1 MRYDYSPYLNKDDYK
16 WIALIVA
23 VVLLFYL
30 GRTKTI
36 EEYKIGMSSQSAILE
51 K

>member
-1 MRYDYSPYLNKDDYK
+1 MINYKSHLDKDSYR
-16 WIALIVA
+16 WIALIIA
-23 VVLLFYL
+23 IVLLFYL

-36 EEYKIGMSSQSAILE
+36 EDYKRGMDSQSSIME